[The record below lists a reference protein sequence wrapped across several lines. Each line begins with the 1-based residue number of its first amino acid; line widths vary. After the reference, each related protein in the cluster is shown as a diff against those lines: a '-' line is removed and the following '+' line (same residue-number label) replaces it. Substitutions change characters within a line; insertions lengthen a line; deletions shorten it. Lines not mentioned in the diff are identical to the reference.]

1 MANSHR
7 GEIEAILDGRP
18 HRLCL
23 TLGALADLETA
34 FGDADMLAL
43 ADRFGSGRLK
53 ASDAARLIGAGLR
66 GGGHPLSDDIVT
78 TMTAEGGAAG
88 FVDIVARLLAAT
100 FGPAA
105 GPAAVI
111 AAAMGQIAQSD
122 GPAKNHSPSA
132 MPVTAP
138 ARLNTPSPE
147 EERTPA
153 PFPGAR

>member
-7 GEIEAILDGRP
+7 GEIEALLDGRP

-43 ADRFGSGRLK
+43 ADRFSTGRLK

-66 GGGHPLSDDIVT
+66 GGGHPLSDEIAA

-100 FGPAA
+100 FGPAGA
-105 GPAAVI
+105 I
-111 AAAMGQIAQSD
+111 AAAVVEVVASSS
-122 GPAKNHSPSA
+122 PAP
-132 MPVTAP
+132 
-138 ARLNTPSPE
+138 TPSPE

>member
-7 GEIEAILDGRP
+7 GEIEALLDGRP

-43 ADRFGSGRLK
+43 ADRFSTGRLK
-53 ASDAARLIGAGLR
+53 ACDAARLIGAGLR
-66 GGGHPLSDDIVT
+66 GGGHPLSDEIVT

-100 FGPAA
+100 FGPAGA
-105 GPAAVI
+105 IAVAAVE
-111 AAAMGQIAQSD
+111 AAATQ
-122 GPAKNHSPSA
+122 P
-132 MPVTAP
+132 
-138 ARLNTPSPE
+138 PSPE
-147 EERTPA
+147 EGRTPA

>member
-1 MANSHR
+1 MANRHR
-7 GEIEAILDGRP
+7 GEIEAMLDGRP

-43 ADRFGSGRLK
+43 ADRFSTGRLK
-53 ASDAARLIGAGLR
+53 ASDAVKLIGAGLR

-78 TMTAEGGAAG
+78 TMMADGGAAG

-105 GPAAVI
+105 PAPQPVALPAGPLDV
-111 AAAMGQIAQSD
+111 
-122 GPAKNHSPSA
+122 
-132 MPVTAP
+132 AP
-138 ARLNTPSPE
+138 APE
-147 EERTPA
+147 ETRA
-153 PFPGAR
+153 RPFLGTR

>member
-43 ADRFGSGRLK
+43 ADRFGTGRLK

-66 GGGHPLSDDIVT
+66 GGGHPLSDETVT
-78 TMTAEGGAAG
+78 TMTADGGAAG

-105 GPAAVI
+105 GIAVAAVEMV
-111 AAAMGQIAQSD
+111 ATAS
-122 GPAKNHSPSA
+122 S
-132 MPVTAP
+132 AP
-138 ARLNTPSPE
+138 APSPE